1 MGGVADYTQKG
12 LNLSDIEI
20 EIINGMI
27 NSMSLV
33 GSFMAC
39 RTSNYAGRRYNILI
53 ARMVF
58 FVSTF
63 LMDCATNFAFLPV
76 GRIVAGTGTGMSL
89 PPLMEILTSPLYTA
103 EVAPASAR
111 GFLTSFPEKNRRLGI
126 VGSHTSPL
134 DSSAVDQNSNPHR
147 VQPPP
152 VLVVSKA
159 ELAWTPMS
167 QPAPNRY
174 F

>member
-76 GRIVAGTGTGMSL
+76 GRIVAGTGTG
-89 PPLMEILTSPLYTA
+89 
-103 EVAPASAR
+103 
-111 GFLTSFPEKNRRLGI
+111 RLGI